1 MNIHTHKNFSLD
13 DLMYLRAKGWT
24 DAEIVARWDEESA
37 RGNGPC
43 QWKTPEAQAK
53 LRSAIRNARQMGEAR

>member
-1 MNIHTHKNFSLD
+1 
-13 DLMYLRAKGWT
+13 MYLRAKGWT